1 MGLIDSHQIPEAQHF
16 HRVLLEGVSIAI
28 LAESVE
34 GIVLYCNASA
44 ARLLGYDAEDI
55 IGQPLIRFLPDPV
68 RSVQKNPLATQ
79 RFAHGP
85 MQYQTVCAGRQSR
98 PHKVMVTVLPMFNQS
113 GELLGFS
120 SQLQVLEA
128 SLIQQNTINEL
139 TRYKQN
145 LAAIVESSDDAI
157 ISKTLEGIVTSWNKA
172 AEKIFGYSADE
183 MVGQPMLKIFPPDR
197 MDEET
202 HILSKLKS
210 GEKVDH
216 FQTIRLHKS
225 GKQVHISV
233 TVSPIYDAEGN
244 IVGASKIAKDIT
256 EKLNTE
262 KLVWRQANYDALTNL
277 PNRRLLMDRLAMEI
291 SQAHRE
297 LHGLTIMFIDLDHFK
312 EVNDSLGHNMGDELL
327 QKVSQRIRECFRQS
341 DMLARFGGDE
351 FVAIMPC
358 LDQRKDIDIV
368 CSKVLKTLN
377 DPFTLEDGNTVYA
390 SASIG
395 VAVYPID
402 GASDQEMIK
411 HADQAMYEAKRKG
424 RNQAKY
430 FIPAMQVSLDKHHQ
444 LGVDLRFALQN
455 NEFFL
460 NYQPIIDL
468 NTHQVV
474 KAEALI
480 RWKHPVLGVLGPM
493 EFIPIAEE
501 TGIIH
506 AIGDWVFRTAI
517 RQLKHWQQTFHLPL
531 QLSINKSPL
540 QFNMGHDVPQHWLA
554 YMQEVG
560 LSGES
565 LIVEITESTMMTQ
578 QDSTQNKLLSFAQAG
593 IQVAIDDFGTGYS
606 SLAYLNRF
614 DIDYIKIDKAFVHD
628 MRKDGQ
634 SFHLCEALIVMAHK
648 LGLKVVA
655 EGVETHEQHALL
667 SAMQCDFGQ
676 GFFYARPLSHDDFEQ
691 LLKAQSNPS
700 LTAA

>member
-1 MGLIDSHQIPEAQHF
+1 MADSHQIAEVQHF
-16 HRVLLEGVSIAI
+16 HRILLEGVSLAI

-44 ARLLGYDAEDI
+44 ARLLGYDAQDI

-68 RSVQKNPLATQ
+68 HRFQKNQLATQ
-79 RFAHGP
+79 KVSHGP
-85 MQYQTVCAGRQSR
+85 IHYQTVCAGRQS
-98 PHKVMVTVLPMFNQS
+98 PTINVMVTVLPILKPG

-312 EVNDSLGHNMGDELL
+312 EVNDSLGHNIGDELL

-395 VAVYPID
+395 VAVYPMD

-424 RNQAKY
+424 RNQTKY

-517 RQLKHWQQTFHLPL
+517 RQLKLWQQTFHLPL

-614 DIDYIKIDKAFVHD
+614 DIDYIKIDKAFVQD
-628 MRKDGQ
+628 MKKDGQ

-655 EGVETHEQHALL
+655 EGVETQEQHALL

-676 GFFYARPLSHDDFEQ
+676 GFFYARPLSHDDFEH